1 MFDGNCDTYG
11 YGRMYV
17 GDKEVKAH
25 RVFYEQRQGP
35 IPEGM
40 ILQHHLAKTECVGH
54 ARVAVAGSR
63 QTNSSYTTD
72 FRLAG

>member
-1 MFDGNCDTYG
+1 M
-11 YGRMYV
+11 
-17 GDKEVKAH
+17 
-25 RVFYEQRQGP
+25 FYEQRQGP